1 MRWVNAIKLLGVLI
15 LIGAAVTAAFVYPVG
30 EWLDRVLDRL
40 RQLGVWGPILFSVVY
55 VFASVIFVPASWLT
69 LGAGY
74 AFGVV
79 VGTLSALTGALL
91 GAALAFFLGRT
102 LARHVIERRLAKS
115 PRFAALDRGVA
126 DEGFKIVL
134 LVRLTPALPFAP
146 LNYAFG
152 ATRVRFRD
160 YFLGSLAG
168 MFPGCVMYTYLGWVT
183 QNLSGMARGK
193 MERSPAE
200 WALLAVGLI
209 ATVAVTVVITRIA
222 RRTLREAAALKTTS

>member
-1 MRWVNAIKLLGVLI
+1 MTSVNVLKLLGVVL
-15 LIGAAVTAAFVYPVG
+15 LIGAALTVAFVYPVG
-30 EWLDRVLDRL
+30 EWLDTVLGHL

-55 VFASVIFVPASWLT
+55 VFASVLFVPASWLT

-79 VGTLSALTGALL
+79 VGALSALAGGLL

-102 LARHVIERRLAKS
+102 LARRIIERRFAKS

-126 DEGFKIVL
+126 DEGFKIVF

-168 MFPGCVMYTYLGWVT
+168 MLPGCVMYTYLGWVT
-183 QNLSGMARGK
+183 QNLSQMARG
-193 MERSPAE
+193 MMQRSPAE

-222 RRTLREAAALKTTS
+222 RRTLREAAAMEGNA